1 MNARKALLAGLAGAI
16 VWAQPS
22 ISPRAGS
29 LTGLVLDPN
38 WYARYSTNPI
48 GVGFY
53 EYGVNASGS
62 STSAAAL
69 FGAGATDVH
78 GRFAMNGLSPGV
90 YQAASWD
97 VWWRSAF
104 AWNIAV
110 PASGSTSPV
119 ELRLSATMWGYP
131 AFWDERGYYE
141 FGQTFVATGP
151 ISMIYLRCPYSTSYT
166 LTVHTNGPGG
176 PQIGV
181 TRTFQGGDQRPI
193 YGYGDM
199 PTVAGGK
206 YYLRVRSST
215 APGVIM
221 QMEPRPDFIDP
232 MPGGCLYLGD
242 SQGVTAFPDRDLGV
256 IIMSDDDGLLTNLSA
271 RPGGG
276 NWNMS
281 RLGQTFI
288 ARGASLVS
296 AAFWLADP
304 AAPGYEVQVYQEGP
318 GGAPVGPVRRGK
330 PARVTA
336 DPEMLVIWPPGECPL
351 TPGETY
357 YIEVRRAG
365 GGVFNAAYVH
375 PGNPYPFGQ
384 AYRDGVALA
393 SADVAGTTMEEASPG
408 SATRAAIR
416 FISDPAVGEAD
427 RGSRTLTVRWATDQP
442 SDSQVEWAPLH
453 PPYTRRLHQ
462 TQLATQHAVTLD
474 GLRAHTLH
482 HFRVRSEAPG
492 FKPAISRDF
501 VICTQPA
508 TSNLLANPGFE
519 IGSGGSPRK
528 PVYGWTAMGSTENS
542 LDMAAADGTWFWG
555 LKPRTGAWLFQGAAN
570 NSAADGCLFQRAPAV
585 PGRHYTF
592 SAWVCTSMRENDDWK
607 YDVWQDRNRL
617 SWVRLGIDPAGGSNP
632 AAATVEWT
640 PRFYSHR
647 RFANAAH
654 GATAQGD
661 FLTVFVEMKGA
672 GGQWHLFGVDDC
684 VLTETAPSPPEF
696 SAFEISTEALPR
708 MTITAD
714 PGRTIVVESTSDF
727 HSWETLA
734 NLANPTGI
742 VEFSDPDPAREP
754 GRFYRAHV
762 P

>member
-48 GVGFY
+48 GVGCY

-141 FGQTFVATGP
+141 FGQTRSTGP

-276 NWNMS
+276 NWSMS

-351 TPGETY
+351 TPGQTY

-384 AYRDGVALA
+384 VYRDGVALA
-393 SADVAGTTMEEASPG
+393 SADVAGTTMEESSPG

-427 RGSRTLTVRWATDQP
+427 RGSRTLTVRWATDHLRKIEP
-442 SDSQVEWAPLH
+442 LILLH
-453 PPYTRRLHQ
+453 PHFTD
-462 TQLATQHAVTLD
+462 QLATSTVLKR
-474 GLRAHTLH
+474 RAHPAPPGP
-482 HFRVRSEAPG
+482 FRWVQPPSPG
-492 FKPAISRDF
+492 T
-501 VICTQPA
+501 VICTA
-508 TSNLLANPGFE
+508 GYIESAGHPGW
-519 IGSGGSPRK
+519 IGSGGPREAIMDGRRGAPK
-528 PVYGWTAMGSTENS
+528 NS
-542 LDMAAADGTWFWG
+542 
-555 LKPRTGAWLFQGAAN
+555 RT
-570 NSAADGCLFQRAPAV
+570 
-585 PGRHYTF
+585 
-592 SAWVCTSMRENDDWK
+592 
-607 YDVWQDRNRL
+607 
-617 SWVRLGIDPAGGSNP
+617 
-632 AAATVEWT
+632 AATA
-640 PRFYSHR
+640 PGS
-647 RFANAAH
+647 
-654 GATAQGD
+654 
-661 FLTVFVEMKGA
+661 
-672 GGQWHLFGVDDC
+672 GG
-684 VLTETAPSPPEF
+684 
-696 SAFEISTEALPR
+696 
-708 MTITAD
+708 
-714 PGRTIVVESTSDF
+714 
-727 HSWETLA
+727 
-734 NLANPTGI
+734 
-742 VEFSDPDPAREP
+742 
-754 GRFYRAHV
+754 
-762 P
+762 